1 MYVYSVMLDFFESKE
16 IRQQHTM
23 PPVGVPK
30 MGICPSEYFGR
41 NCAPSVFPGEDRPAA
56 LLVAL

>member
-1 MYVYSVMLDFFESKE
+1 MLDFFAFKE